1 MISEARREPSRR
13 NGRCSRGPTTSEGK
27 ASSSRN
33 AVRHG
38 PSRPAGLD
46 PILADRGSPRW
57 RAPSQGRMPGCS
69 GSPRPSRVHAEN
81 HFPGLPRTKPISANE
96 ANGGKLVKT
105 TFEDEQGELKR
116 EQRLIMRLFGHTS
129 RDDFYWLGIRRV
141 AVASPRSRR
150 TNPTQR
156 SPVCTISARRTQAAA
171 AMPESRRTDCQAIS
185 GIDPLATRGIDP
197 GVADDTDPSRSATS
211 ITLAKRTRARISP
224 RALLWPNEPKPDH
237 GFRQTRARCDASRS
251 MGTAS
256 RSDLHI
262 RMYDMYNRRLKH
274 YC

>member
-13 NGRCSRGPTTSEGK
+13 NGCCSRGPTTSEGK

-46 PILADRGSPRW
+46 PILAGRGSPRW

-69 GSPRPSRVHAEN
+69 GSPWPSGVHAES
-81 HFPGLPRTKPISANE
+81 HFPGLPRTKPTSANE

-116 EQRLIMRLFGHTS
+116 EQRLIMRLFGHTG
-129 RDDFYWLGIRRV
+129 RDDFYWLGSGALRSPHHDPAERTRRS
-141 AVASPRSRR
+141 AARCARSRPDEPKLLPPCR
-150 TNPTQR
+150 NR
-156 SPVCTISARRTQAAA
+156 A
-171 AMPESRRTDCQAIS
+171 ERTD
-185 GIDPLATRGIDP
+185 L
-197 GVADDTDPSRSATS
+197 
-211 ITLAKRTRARISP
+211 
-224 RALLWPNEPKPDH
+224 
-237 GFRQTRARCDASRS
+237 
-251 MGTAS
+251 
-256 RSDLHI
+256 
-262 RMYDMYNRRLKH
+262 YNRRLKH

>member
-27 ASSSRN
+27 KSSSRN

-46 PILADRGSPRW
+46 PILAGRGSPRW

-69 GSPRPSRVHAEN
+69 GSPSPGRVHAEN

-171 AMPESRRTDCQAIS
+171 AMPESRRTD
-185 GIDPLATRGIDP
+185 
-197 GVADDTDPSRSATS
+197 
-211 ITLAKRTRARISP
+211 
-224 RALLWPNEPKPDH
+224 
-237 GFRQTRARCDASRS
+237 
-251 MGTAS
+251 
-256 RSDLHI
+256 
-262 RMYDMYNRRLKH
+262 
-274 YC
+274 